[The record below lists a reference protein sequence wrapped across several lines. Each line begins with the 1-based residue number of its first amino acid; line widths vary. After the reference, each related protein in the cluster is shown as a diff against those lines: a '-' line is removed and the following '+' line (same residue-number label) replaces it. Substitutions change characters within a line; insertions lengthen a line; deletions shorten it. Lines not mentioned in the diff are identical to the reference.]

1 MKALLHK
8 VIILAAFIALSACG
22 GNDNSPTGMQQGG
35 QQLSVTDSE
44 AANAWT
50 APFNAYQSS
59 SQTASLSVEAAW
71 QASMLNGGTTLIT
84 TGTLTQTGQNSFS
97 YSATPTDRL
106 VVQLSNGENYEIQFQ
121 QFTGDFSGD
130 AQNYLSSNHNLSFSL
145 TGPTADITVSSQRSG
160 INVQANLDGTL
171 ILEGIDYTADLNMTG
186 TNRFDIDNTGFEY
199 NVDNAYT
206 GTLTSATIS
215 LTINETW
222 VYNNVSATGSGN
234 AENGIR
240 TFNNS
245 WTRNGNEFRFQNGRL
260 QIAFRDGRPSDYSNG
275 YWMAQGELLAN
286 GEQIGQMEFGQ
297 DGNYLKTWVTANGQR
312 TEMQSWRIQ

>member
-1 MKALLHK
+1 MKTLSHTL
-8 VIILAAFIALSACG
+8 IILFAFITLSACG
-22 GNDNSPTGMQQGG
+22 SSDKSPTGMQQGR
-35 QQLSVTDSE
+35 QQLSVSDSE
-44 AANAWT
+44 ASNAWA

-59 SQTASLSVEAAW
+59 SQSASFSVEAAW
-71 QASMLNGGTTLIT
+71 QASILNGGSTLIT

-97 YSATPTDRL
+97 YSASPADRL
-106 VVQLSNGENYEIQFQ
+106 VVLLSNGERYELQFQ
-121 QFTGDFSGD
+121 QFSGDFNGD
-130 AQNYLSSNHNLSFSL
+130 AQNFLSSNHNLSFTL
-145 TGPTADITVSSQRSG
+145 TGPTANITVASQRNG

-171 ILEGIDYTADLNMTG
+171 TLDGVEYTADLNMTG
-186 TNRFDIDNTGFEY
+186 TNRFEVDNTGSEY

-206 GTLTSATIS
+206 GTLTSATMS

-222 VYNNVSATGSGN
+222 VYNNVVATGAGN

-245 WTRNGNEFRFQNGRL
+245 WTRNGNNFRFQNGRL
-260 QIAFRDGRPSDYSNG
+260 QIAFRDGRPSDYSGG

-286 GEQIGQMEFGQ
+286 GTQIGQMEFGQ
-297 DGNYLKTWVTANGQR
+297 DGSYLKTWVTANGQR

>member
-8 VIILAAFIALSACG
+8 LILVSALIALSACG
-22 GNDNSPTGMQQGG
+22 SSDKSPTGSQQGG
-35 QQLSVTDSE
+35 QQLSVSDSE
-44 AANAWT
+44 AGNAWS

-59 SQTASLSVEAAW
+59 SQTASFSVEAAW
-71 QASMLNGGTTLIT
+71 QASILSGGTTLIT

-97 YSATPTDRL
+97 YSATPTDRM
-106 VVQLSNGENYEIQFQ
+106 VVQLSNGERFEIQFQ

-130 AQNYLSSNHNLSFSL
+130 AQNFLSRNHNLSFTL
-145 TGPTADITVSSQRSG
+145 TGPTANITVSSQRTG
-160 INVQANLDGTL
+160 INVVANLNGNLTLDG
-171 ILEGIDYTADLNMTG
+171 IEYNADLNMTG
-186 TNRFDIDNTGFEY
+186 TTRFEVDNTGSEY
-199 NVDNAYT
+199 NVDNTYT
-206 GTLTSATIS
+206 GTMVSATLS

-222 VYNNVSATGSGN
+222 VYNNVVASGLGN

-260 QIAFRDGRPSDYSNG
+260 QIAFRDGRPSDFNGG
-275 YWMAQGELLAN
+275 YWMAQGDLLAN
-286 GEQIGQMEFGQ
+286 GTQIGQMEFGQ
-297 DGNYLKTWVTANGQR
+297 EGNYLKTWVTANGQR